1 MRGSHP
7 SNLVLRSV
15 PSVTALLALLMFA
28 ACAPRDADT
37 NAGEE
42 PTPREI
48 AVGELE
54 GAPEG
59 PVRIAFV
66 PSVEQGAIEMQL
78 GRFDK
83 GLAELLGHPV
93 ESSIVLSYAACI
105 EQMAAGHFE
114 AALLPSLAYVLAH
127 DRYDVRVALKA
138 VRHGS
143 PTYRGQI
150 ITRID
155 SGIDTLEDLRGRT
168 FGFTDVSSASGHLY
182 PKTLLINSGIDPDTD
197 LAEVTFVGSQHA
209 AVIEAVLHGRIDAGA
224 CFDDARTLLEETE
237 PQVMQETKVVAYTP
251 QIPADTV
258 SLRADC
264 VGPFYDR
271 LVQALME
278 LSREGEESP
287 LMSIYTIEE
296 LVPAEDTDYDPIRQ
310 MVTTLNIDI
319 EAELE

>member
-1 MRGSHP
+1 MRGGYP
-7 SNLVLRSV
+7 SNLVMRSV
-15 PSVTALLALLMFA
+15 MFVAALLAVLIFT

-37 NAGEE
+37 NGGEE

-54 GAPEG
+54 DAP
-59 PVRIAFV
+59 
-66 PSVEQGAIEMQL
+66 
-78 GRFDK
+78 
-83 GLAELLGHPV
+83 
-93 ESSIVLSYAACI
+93 

-150 ITRID
+150 ITRVD

-271 LVQALME
+271 LVEALME

-287 LMSIYTIEE
+287 LLSIYTIEE